1 MQVKYGATPSR
12 AFSNDAP
19 ALVTLDA
26 AYGENAAVQWL
37 MPQLYAVGEFAGVR
51 DKMNEM
57 QTLELARTIRAHY
70 GYLTVTELLLFFSNL
85 KAGRSGK
92 FYGSVDPMVITE
104 ALGSSFLAERERHI
118 ERIES
123 ERRERERDQRR
134 EGVITYEQF
143 MRLKQQQ
150 KDESE

>member
-12 AFSNDAP
+12 AFGNDAP

-26 AYGENAAVQWL
+26 AFGENAAVQWL

-70 GYLTVTELLLFFSNL
+70 GFLTVTEMLLFFSNL
-85 KAGRSGK
+85 KAGRYGK

-104 ALGSSFLAERERHI
+104 ALCGPFMAERERHI

-123 ERRERERDQRR
+123 AQREQEREQRR
-134 EGVITYEQF
+134 EGVMTFEQF

-150 KDESE
+150 